1 MRRGQLPDKII
12 VEQGRKGVEAM
23 MVPVMLKNGTEE
35 IVSSQV
41 LDRMLE
47 SDQVTFFRRGSG
59 WVVVGRD
66 AVRGT
71 GGCLYRGRER
81 RADLIS
87 GPH

>member
-1 MRRGQLPDKII
+1 
-12 VEQGRKGVEAM
+12 

-47 SDQVTFFRRGSG
+47 AEQVMFFRRNHG

-66 AVRGT
+66 PVRGM
-71 GGCLYRGRER
+71 GGVLYRGRER
-81 RADLIS
+81 RGDLIGS
-87 GPH
+87 IH